1 MLPGTTTEQELRRAL
16 TGTQINAEIVLVKT
30 NQEGIDLVEKGE
42 VAAYFADRATLTFLL
57 RKEKQ
62 AASLLM
68 ADTYL
73 SVEPIALGDAP
84 RRQRFPPRRRHGAEP
99 HLSAGRDRADLQ
111 GGLRPAHHAQ
121 PAAGGAVSDRGLA
134 GLAARS
140 PSVCIMRLSVLDQSI
155 AVAGRPHDQSI
166 RNTVALAQH
175 CEALGYERFWVSEH
189 HNHPT
194 IVGTAPE
201 IVIAAIAATTERIR
215 IGSAGIMLPHYAPFK
230 VAEVFRVLDALAPGR
245 IDLGLGRAPGSDGRT
260 AFALNPA
267 ANERPEHFPA
277 DVRDLIAWVHNEPLV
292 DRHPFAAV
300 KAFPQGATAPEVWIL
315 GSSDYGAQVAAL
327 FGLPYCYAWFF
338 SDGAGGERAIELY
351 KQHLSAERA
360 PSRAALGPLRLGAG
374 RRDDGR
380 GAVPLHLARALAHAI
395 ATAASSCR
403 WRRPM
408 SPPRRWRPTTR
419 RASSASARTP
429 SSAPAP
435 RSRPASRS

>member
-1 MLPGTTTEQELRRAL
+1 
-16 TGTQINAEIVLVKT
+16 
-30 NQEGIDLVEKGE
+30 
-42 VAAYFADRATLTFLL
+42 
-57 RKEKQ
+57 
-62 AASLLM
+62 
-68 ADTYL
+68 
-73 SVEPIALGDAP
+73 
-84 RRQRFPPRRRHGAEP
+84 
-99 HLSAGRDRADLQ
+99 
-111 GGLRPAHHAQ
+111 
-121 PAAGGAVSDRGLA
+121 
-134 GLAARS
+134 
-140 PSVCIMRLSVLDQSI
+140 MRLSVLDQSI

-166 RNTVALAQH
+166 RNTVALAKH

-277 DVRDLIAWVHNEPLV
+277 DVRDLLAWVHNEPLV

-300 KAFPQGATAPEVWIL
+300 QAYPQGPTAPEVWIL

-338 SDGAGGERAIELY
+338 SDGAGGERAIDLY
-351 KQHLSAERA
+351 KRSYRPSARHPEPHSA
-360 PSRAALGPLRLGAG
+360 LCVWALAAATMAEAQYHFTSRALSRINRDKGLLGPLVAPDVAAAASLAPYEQARIEQFRKDSFVGTGLEVAG
-374 RRDDGR
+374 RIEELRKRVGVDEM
-380 GAVPLHLARALAHAI
+380 AVVTWTYDEEVRRASYTELARAMGF
-395 ATAASSCR
+395 AAKV
-403 WRRPM
+403 
-408 SPPRRWRPTTR
+408 
-419 RASSASARTP
+419 
-429 SSAPAP
+429 
-435 RSRPASRS
+435 

>member
-1 MLPGTTTEQELRRAL
+1 
-16 TGTQINAEIVLVKT
+16 
-30 NQEGIDLVEKGE
+30 
-42 VAAYFADRATLTFLL
+42 
-57 RKEKQ
+57 
-62 AASLLM
+62 
-68 ADTYL
+68 
-73 SVEPIALGDAP
+73 
-84 RRQRFPPRRRHGAEP
+84 
-99 HLSAGRDRADLQ
+99 
-111 GGLRPAHHAQ
+111 
-121 PAAGGAVSDRGLA
+121 
-134 GLAARS
+134 
-140 PSVCIMRLSVLDQSI
+140 MRLSVLDQSI

-175 CEALGYERFWVSEH
+175 CEALGYDRFWVSEH

-201 IVIAAIAATTERIR
+201 IVIAAIAATTQRIR

-300 KAFPQGATAPEVWIL
+300 HAYPQGPTAPEVWIL

-351 KQHLSAERA
+351 KKNYRPSTRHPEPHSALCVLAFAAPTMEEAQYHFTPRVLSRMH
-360 PSRAALGPLRLGAG
+360 RDRGILGPLESPDAAAAALAQYDQARVEQFRKDSFVGTGPEVVARIEELKTRVGV
-374 RRDDGR
+374 DEM
-380 GAVPLHLARALAHAI
+380 AVVTWTHDEEVRWASYTELARAAGFA
-395 ATAASSCR
+395 
-403 WRRPM
+403 
-408 SPPRRWRPTTR
+408 PTV
-419 RASSASARTP
+419 
-429 SSAPAP
+429 
-435 RSRPASRS
+435 

>member
-1 MLPGTTTEQELRRAL
+1 
-16 TGTQINAEIVLVKT
+16 
-30 NQEGIDLVEKGE
+30 
-42 VAAYFADRATLTFLL
+42 
-57 RKEKQ
+57 
-62 AASLLM
+62 
-68 ADTYL
+68 
-73 SVEPIALGDAP
+73 
-84 RRQRFPPRRRHGAEP
+84 
-99 HLSAGRDRADLQ
+99 
-111 GGLRPAHHAQ
+111 
-121 PAAGGAVSDRGLA
+121 
-134 GLAARS
+134 
-140 PSVCIMRLSVLDQSI
+140 MRLSVLDQSI

-175 CEALGYERFWVSEH
+175 CEALGYDRFWVSEH

-201 IVIAAIAATTERIR
+201 IVIAAIAATTRRIR
-215 IGSAGIMLPHYAPFK
+215 IGSAGIMLPHYAPFKVAEVFRVLDALAPGRPFK

-300 KAFPQGATAPEVWIL
+300 QAYPQGTTAPEVWIL

-351 KQHLSAERA
+351 KKSYRPSARHPEPHAALCVLAFAASTMEEAQYHFTPRVLSRMH
-360 PSRAALGPLRLGAG
+360 RDRGILGPLESPEA
-374 RRDDGR
+374 
-380 GAVPLHLARALAHAI
+380 AAAALAQYDQARI
-395 ATAASSCR
+395 ERFRQDSFVGTGPEVTARIEELKTRVGVDEMAVVT
-403 WRRPM
+403 W
-408 SPPRRWRPTTR
+408 TYDEEVR
-419 RASSASARTP
+419 RASYTELAKAAGF
-429 SSAPAP
+429 APNT
-435 RSRPASRS
+435 